1 MLLETRHRKN
11 KRNKEFVCLVSVDY
25 RTGFGSPRC
34 NLSRN
39 FGLSRSVLQG
49 VRIYNNPFPP
59 LELKN
64 SERMETKL
72 EIRSRLTRGDHPS
85 VKERLPATPLNPLP
99 FTRLSRQFLLYDCS
113 PTRARGAILS
123 YVRDKRFRNVFGP
136 QLSTRERI
144 DAAIIVVNE
153 GRTASRSIG
162 SRACHLGSP
171 VILPRENVFRRVSY
185 PISSPGCIRRA
196 HSVRIRKK
204 RGEKKWSKLRG
215 EKRTMTHLDRTWPRG
230 DNTRRQGTSW
240 CRALARHS

>member
-1 MLLETRHRKN
+1 
-11 KRNKEFVCLVSVDY
+11 
-25 RTGFGSPRC
+25 
-34 NLSRN
+34 
-39 FGLSRSVLQG
+39 
-49 VRIYNNPFPP
+49 
-59 LELKN
+59 
-64 SERMETKL
+64 METKL

-113 PTRARGAILS
+113 PTRPRGATLS

-162 SRACHLGSP
+162 SRACHLGLS
-171 VILPRENVFRRVSY
+171 FRRVSY